1 MLTCCPMAEY
11 FSLTAPD
18 EPLAA
23 VVRPSPIFLGIVALF
38 AATGVMLWLQPEKP
52 RPLVFAFVLS
62 GWVLSLCL
70 HEFGHAAVAYE
81 GGDKMV
87 RYHGYLTLN
96 PLKYVNPLLSIG
108 LPVLFM
114 ALGGIGLPGG
124 AVMIRRG
131 AIRSRGWV
139 TAMSLAG
146 PAASLAFGL
155 LLLVPFVVARDVVLN
170 HGAFASGLAFLALL
184 QFYAVVIN
192 LLPIPGLDGFGAI
205 EPHLSPDLQRSL
217 APVRQ
222 FGFFI
227 LFFVVFR
234 VPAASRALG
243 QAARAMLD
251 LAGVPRDAASVGYFL
266 FKFWEKL

>member
-1 MLTCCPMAEY
+1 M
-11 FSLTAPD
+11 
-18 EPLAA
+18 
-23 VVRPSPIFLGIVALF
+23 ALF
-38 AATGVMLWLQPEKP
+38 VGAGAMLWFEPANP
-52 RPLVFAFVLS
+52 RVLVFAFVLA

-70 HEFGHAAVAYE
+70 HEFGHASVAYA

-87 RYHGYLTLN
+87 RYHGYLSLN

-124 AVMIRRG
+124 AVMIRTG
-131 AIRSRGWV
+131 ALKSRSWI

-155 LLLVPFVVARDVVLN
+155 ALLVPFVVARDSLLD
-170 HGAFASGLAFLALL
+170 HEAFAGALAFLALL

-217 APVRQ
+217 QPVRQ
-222 FGFFI
+222 WGFLI
-227 LFFVVFR
+227 LFLVVFR
-234 VPAASRALG
+234 VPSISRALAD
-243 QAARAMLD
+243 AANALLD
-251 LAGVPRDAASVGYFL
+251 VAGVPDQAAAIGYFL
-266 FKFWEKL
+266 FKFWER